1 MPSILTTPAR
11 AVGAIAL
18 QPIFPLS
25 VLSFIKF
32 ASPELIARILASL
45 PEPILR
51 IIPRPDLKRLVAPL
65 GALLAIGL
73 LRKINK
79 AANAVARNNWRITGG
94 SGWNWNSEIAVVT
107 GGCGGIGK
115 EIVLGLIQR
124 GIRVAILDIQ
134 ELPAEL
140 AVKAGSVY
148 YWKCD
153 LTSASS
159 IRDAADSIRTTLGHP
174 SILINNAGVAFK
186 HTILDA
192 TPESLRTLL
201 GVNLLAFWSTTQEF
215 LPNMIL
221 QDKGHIIT
229 IASVASFVALPTA
242 VDYSA
247 SKAGAMA
254 FHEGL
259 STEMKTIYKA
269 PGVLTTIVHPCWVN
283 TDMTA
288 KHAATIEK
296 FNGPMM
302 SPRMIAE
309 PVLNQILARRGGQL
323 VIPDSYSWLSAL
335 RGLPNWFQELV
346 NDLQGRASG

>member
-1 MPSILTTPAR
+1 
-11 AVGAIAL
+11 
-18 QPIFPLS
+18 
-25 VLSFIKF
+25 
-32 ASPELIARILASL
+32 
-45 PEPILR
+45 
-51 IIPRPDLKRLVAPL
+51 
-65 GALLAIGL
+65 
-73 LRKINK
+73 
-79 AANAVARNNWRITGG
+79 
-94 SGWNWNSEIAVVT
+94 
-107 GGCGGIGK
+107 
-115 EIVLGLIQR
+115 
-124 GIRVAILDIQ
+124 
-134 ELPAEL
+134 
-140 AVKAGSVY
+140 
-148 YWKCD
+148 
-153 LTSASS
+153 
-159 IRDAADSIRTTLGHP
+159 
-174 SILINNAGVAFK
+174 
-186 HTILDA
+186 
-192 TPESLRTLL
+192 
-201 GVNLLAFWSTTQEF
+201 
-215 LPNMIL
+215 MIL

-302 SPRMIAE
+302 SPQMIAE